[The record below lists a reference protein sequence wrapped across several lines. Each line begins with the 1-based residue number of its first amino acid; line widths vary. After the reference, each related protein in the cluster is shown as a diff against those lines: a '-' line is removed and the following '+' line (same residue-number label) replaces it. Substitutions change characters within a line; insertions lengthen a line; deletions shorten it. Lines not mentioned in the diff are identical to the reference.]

1 MSADTALLSS
11 VSVAPS
17 APTVPSAAT
26 VSAAKKAGQDF
37 EAFFLSQAF
46 ENMFAGVET
55 DSLFGGGN
63 GESIYRSLMIQEYS
77 KVAAQSSN
85 KTGIADAVTREILHL
100 QEIQGAN

>member
-11 VSVAPS
+11 VSVTPS
-17 APTVPSAAT
+17 APTVPSGAT
-26 VSAAKKAGQDF
+26 VAAAKKAGKDF

-55 DSLFGGGN
+55 DPLFGGGN

-77 KVAAQSSN
+77 KAAAQSSN

-100 QEIQGAN
+100 QEIQGGN